1 MTTIERKKKFK
12 LEEVLIIISILFWFV
27 NVVRSDRRALHFM
40 TYDQYL
46 GIDRCFRKQFY
57 LKTKPD
63 LQYKMQ
69 CNKVSV
75 GKIEELIYY
84 KHGNRPISNLF
95 IHYDCALGRYICT
108 INFSGFFAIIC
119 VNPFSFNCFYI
130 SHVMTSGFTI
140 YWNFLVF
147 TAAIQDCY
155 SVMYNCYWGVLLL

>member
-1 MTTIERKKKFK
+1 M
-12 LEEVLIIISILFWFV
+12 

-95 IHYDCALGRYICT
+95 IHYDCALGRYVCS
-108 INFSGFFAIIC
+108 INFLGFL
-119 VNPFSFNCFYI
+119 PS
-130 SHVMTSGFTI
+130 
-140 YWNFLVF
+140 
-147 TAAIQDCY
+147 
-155 SVMYNCYWGVLLL
+155 SV

>member
-1 MTTIERKKKFK
+1 M
-12 LEEVLIIISILFWFV
+12 

-75 GKIEELIYY
+75 GKTEELIYY
-84 KHGNRPISNLF
+84 KHGNCQTCLYIMTVPWVDTFALLIS
-95 IHYDCALGRYICT
+95 LG
-108 INFSGFFAIIC
+108 
-119 VNPFSFNCFYI
+119 
-130 SHVMTSGFTI
+130 
-140 YWNFLVF
+140 FLPS
-147 TAAIQDCY
+147 
-155 SVMYNCYWGVLLL
+155 SV